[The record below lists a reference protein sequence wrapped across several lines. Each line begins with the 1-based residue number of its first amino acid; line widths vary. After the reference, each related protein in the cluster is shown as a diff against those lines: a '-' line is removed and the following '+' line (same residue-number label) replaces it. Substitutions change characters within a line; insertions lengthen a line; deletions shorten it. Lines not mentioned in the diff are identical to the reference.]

1 MSRDELFEQAV
12 ESELGL
18 RRKHP
23 LVWWST
29 LVAPFVL
36 TAGLLA
42 ILYVAY
48 GHGYVHS
55 LLVTGAATVFL
66 AGRFMILGGSTDG
79 FFSPWELSFLVLYMD
94 LMVALLV
101 VYHIGFLFKLPWL
114 GRRLAL
120 LAMQSRRGLA
130 RHRWIRRITF
140 LVTVA
145 FVMFPLASTG
155 SVGGGI
161 LARLCGISRT
171 GALMAIVLGSILGC
185 AAMFA
190 GAELIRRYLDPTSP
204 ATIGAGIAV
213 IVVVILVLNWLYR
226 RAVRATGPAA

>member
-1 MSRDELFEQAV
+1 M
-12 ESELGL
+12 
-18 RRKHP
+18 
-23 LVWWST
+23 
-29 LVAPFVL
+29 
-36 TAGLLA
+36 
-42 ILYVAY
+42 
-48 GHGYVHS
+48 
-55 LLVTGAATVFL
+55 FL
-66 AGRFMILGGSTDG
+66 AGRFMILGGSTDEFLFG
-79 FFSPWELSFLVLYMD
+79 PWELSFLVLYMD

-120 LAMQSRRGLA
+120 LAMQSR
-130 RHRWIRRITF
+130 
-140 LVTVA
+140 
-145 FVMFPLASTG
+145 LASTG
-155 SVGGGI
+155 SIGGGI

-171 GALMAIVLGSILGC
+171 GALAAILLGSVLGC

-213 IVVVILVLNWLYR
+213 IVVVVVVLNWLYR

>member
-1 MSRDELFEQAV
+1 
-12 ESELGL
+12 
-18 RRKHP
+18 
-23 LVWWST
+23 
-29 LVAPFVL
+29 
-36 TAGLLA
+36 
-42 ILYVAY
+42 
-48 GHGYVHS
+48 
-55 LLVTGAATVFL
+55 
-66 AGRFMILGGSTDG
+66 

-120 LAMQSRRGLA
+120 LAMQSRRGIA